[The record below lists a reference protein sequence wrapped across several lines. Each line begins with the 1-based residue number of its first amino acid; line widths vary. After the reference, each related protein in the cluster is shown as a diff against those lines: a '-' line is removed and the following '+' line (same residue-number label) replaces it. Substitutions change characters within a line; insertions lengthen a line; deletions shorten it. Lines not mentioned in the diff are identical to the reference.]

1 MPWPDRHQI
10 TYTTVLSVCLVVSYL
25 NTPHT
30 ADAQSTEQ
38 KLRQI
43 EREIKSSQK
52 QEQNLKSK
60 ADRLN
65 QGLKSMRGDLI
76 DTAESVQTHEDK
88 VSDIEIK
95 LRALSA
101 EERSKYR
108 DLGNR
113 YGELSSVIGGLVQ
126 LSRRPPEALI
136 SAPTAPIDAVRSVIL
151 LTSIIPE
158 LQLRTRNLQTELAA
172 LESVRRYIAGEH
184 AALASASRTL
194 LRERQALDR
203 LLTQTSQLH
212 KQTLNKKAQSKK
224 RIAQLAQRA
233 QNLRALLLE
242 LQKEEERLARESA
255 GTSVIPSNK
264 AFSTARGHLPLPVR
278 GRLITQFGERNQFG
292 TQNQ

>member
-136 SAPTAPIDAVRSVIL
+136 SAPTAPIMWV
-151 LTSIIPE
+151 
-158 LQLRTRNLQTELAA
+158 
-172 LESVRRYIAGEH
+172 
-184 AALASASRTL
+184 
-194 LRERQALDR
+194 
-203 LLTQTSQLH
+203 
-212 KQTLNKKAQSKK
+212 
-224 RIAQLAQRA
+224 
-233 QNLRALLLE
+233 
-242 LQKEEERLARESA
+242 
-255 GTSVIPSNK
+255 
-264 AFSTARGHLPLPVR
+264 
-278 GRLITQFGERNQFG
+278 
-292 TQNQ
+292 